1 MGKGL
6 PGFYMV
12 GKLSGEVREAKERV
26 KVSMKNSGISL
37 PPVQITVNIS
47 PASISKNGT
56 AFDLP
61 IAVGILNS
69 LDMIPPTHLEDTCI
83 IGELS
88 LDGTVR
94 QINGVL
100 PIVLAAR
107 DAGMRSCIVPSGNR
121 SEASFVDGID
131 IYPVNT
137 LLEAIDLLTGDEFI
151 PSEPEASVMAKVLA
165 TEDNLLFEDIVGQEA
180 CKRAA
185 LIAASGFHH
194 LLIIG

>member
-1 MGKGL
+1 MILL
-6 PGFYMV
+6 PKILPV
-12 GKLSGEVREAKERV
+12 EAKF
-26 KVSMKNSGISL
+26 S
-37 PPVQITVNIS
+37 
-47 PASISKNGT
+47 
-56 AFDLP
+56 
-61 IAVGILNS
+61 
-69 LDMIPPTHLEDTCI
+69 C
-83 IGELS
+83 ELS

-194 LLIIG
+194 LLIIGPPGTGLPHSAASASYSCGFVVRMNSLFHLCHLFLSSFV